1 MKPLPICL
9 LETLDTSP
17 YGVRCSKDAL
27 IAAQE
32 ALIDNDRELAWLD
45 TDIKEQRKTLQ
56 EAQDEVKII
65 GPMTESLRTATHH
78 LAMSED
84 FARRTGAII
93 KGALQ
98 VSTGCEMYES
108 YIGSLKVS
116 LAQIREICRE
126 NALAVK
132 RADYLWRYHQGPQVQ
147 ANADREKTRL
157 ESLEG
162 LRIGLKE
169 NRERILQ
176 QRAFYESV
184 QQLLDQRA
192 VEDGENARGQVMDLD

>member
-1 MKPLPICL
+1 M
-9 LETLDTSP
+9 LETLDTSE
-17 YGVRCSKDAL
+17 YGVRCSEDAL

-32 ALIDNDRELAWLD
+32 ALVHNDRELAWLD

-56 EAQDEVKII
+56 KAQDEVKVV

-78 LAMSED
+78 LAISED

-93 KGALQ
+93 EGAPQ

-108 YIGSLKVS
+108 YISSLKLS
-116 LAQIREICRE
+116 LAQIREICIE
-126 NALAVK
+126 NKLAVK
-132 RADYLWRYHQGPQVQ
+132 KADYLWRYHQGPQVQ

-162 LRIGLKE
+162 LRAGLKE

-184 QQLLDQRA
+184 QRLLDQRA
-192 VEDGENARGQVMDLD
+192 VEDGENVLGQVVDLD